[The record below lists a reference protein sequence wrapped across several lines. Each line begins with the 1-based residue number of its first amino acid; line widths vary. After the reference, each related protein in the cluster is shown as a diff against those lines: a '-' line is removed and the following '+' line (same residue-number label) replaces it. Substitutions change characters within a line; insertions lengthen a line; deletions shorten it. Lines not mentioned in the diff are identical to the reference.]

1 MCLLP
6 LSGECVASF
15 PHELKTSNRPH
26 APKPIRESREEQ
38 SFCWLAMM
46 PIHALEW
53 LGLSPTTLNPSLLQ
67 LGCREACEPISNF
80 HVLRPTELLRY
91 FPSAIR
97 ESRPACWWQWIWAD
111 CRSSYRGRPGRRMFS
126 SWLVT
131 LSLVSQSQYCLLK
144 GCKHFC
150 CSKTGN
156 HNGKYS
162 EI

>member
-1 MCLLP
+1 M
-6 LSGECVASF
+6 
-15 PHELKTSNRPH
+15 
-26 APKPIRESREEQ
+26 PKPVRESREEQ

-80 HVLRPTELLRY
+80 HVLRPTELLQY

-111 CRSSYRGRPGRRMFS
+111 CRSSYRGRSWRWMFS
-126 SWLVT
+126 SWSVT
-131 LSLVSQSQYCLLK
+131 FSLVSQSQYCLLK
-144 GCKHFC
+144 VKVVSTSVAPKLGIVMECTLKF
-150 CSKTGN
+150 KLKK
-156 HNGKYS
+156 KYNFYFL
-162 EI
+162 IFNKI